1 MNATPL
7 EPDAADA
14 ACARAGPTQPP
25 RRRWISGQDG
35 RTAKLVAID
44 DVLVLDGTGAGTRV
58 ISVAGELRS
67 HEPLH
72 ELAAALDPGRY
83 WRIDTHV
90 VVRADAVARARRDA
104 LGRVTLQLRQRPDT
118 LPVGSAYAWRFE
130 PC

>member
-7 EPDAADA
+7 ESDTADA
-14 ACARAGPTQPP
+14 ACSRAGPAPTL

-35 RTAKLVAID
+35 RMAKLFAID
-44 DVLVLDGTGAGTRV
+44 DVLVLDGVGTGTRV
-58 ISVAGELRS
+58 VSVAGELRS
-67 HEPLH
+67 HEPLL

-90 VVRADAVARARRDA
+90 IVRADAIARARRDA
-104 LGRVTLQLRQRPDT
+104 LGHVTLQLRQRPET
-118 LPVGSAYAWRFE
+118 LPVGEAYAWRFE